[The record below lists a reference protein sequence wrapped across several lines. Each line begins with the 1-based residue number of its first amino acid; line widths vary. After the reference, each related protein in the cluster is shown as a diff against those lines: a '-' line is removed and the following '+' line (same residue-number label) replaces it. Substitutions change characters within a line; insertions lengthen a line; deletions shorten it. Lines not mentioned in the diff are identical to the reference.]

1 MTNRTASVSGR
12 LVCGIAALAT
22 GLLVGCANDMADDE
36 LEFDDEKATTTVS
49 ALDVAVSSE
58 ELDELDC
65 SDPAQVASRLASKA
79 KACRTRAV
87 DPSNPNVVH
96 VTLQDCGGRF
106 DRHKVS
112 GHLMVTFSAK
122 PDGSLHSES
131 VSTDLTIDGRPFSRS
146 VSADIT
152 CAGDLQTVTRHAEKT
167 GNKKNGD
174 SLVRTSDSVVVKNRA
189 TRCRTEN
196 GTGHAVIG
204 GTRTIES
211 TITNFETCETPE
223 GDDYCPK
230 GTIEDVNESKGKTVL
245 KTFDGSTSARIEVSK
260 PKGDKVSIWTLS
272 CTPR

>member
-1 MTNRTASVSGR
+1 MMNRTASVSGR
-12 LVCGIAALAT
+12 LVCGIATLAT
-22 GLLVGCANDMADDE
+22 CLLVGCASDVADD
-36 LEFDDEKATTTVS
+36 EFDDEKATTSLS
-49 ALDVAVSSE
+49 AIDVAMSSE

-65 SDPAQVASRLASKA
+65 SDPAETASRLAASKT
-79 KACRTRAV
+79 KGCRTRAI
-87 DPSNPNVVH
+87 DPSNPKMVH
-96 VTLQDCGGRF
+96 VTLQDCDGRF
-106 DRHKVS
+106 DRHVVS
-112 GHLMVTFSAK
+112 GQLTVTFSAK

-131 VSTDLTIDGRPFSRS
+131 VSNDLTIDGRPFSRS

-152 CAGDLQTVTRHAEKT
+152 CAGDVRTVTRRAEKT
-167 GNKKNGD
+167 GTKKNGV
-174 SLVRTSDSVVVKNRA
+174 SLVRTSDSVVVTDRA

-211 TITNFETCETPE
+211 KITNFETCETPE
-223 GDDYCPK
+223 RDDYCPK

-245 KTFDGSTSARIEVSK
+245 KTFDGSSSARIEVSR